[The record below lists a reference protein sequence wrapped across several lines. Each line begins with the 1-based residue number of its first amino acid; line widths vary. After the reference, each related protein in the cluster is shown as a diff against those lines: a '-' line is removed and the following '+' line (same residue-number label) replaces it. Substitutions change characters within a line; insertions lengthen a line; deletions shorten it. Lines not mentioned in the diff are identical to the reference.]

1 MPKKKIVPIKYTS
14 RDFESIKEDLIDHA
28 KRYYPTKINDFS
40 KASFTSFVIDSVAY
54 AGDILSYYLDYQV
67 NESFLDTSIEFEN
80 IRKHAQSLGYRFS
93 GIANSYGT
101 AAFCDRDWET
111 R

>member
-54 AGDILSYYLDYQV
+54 AGDILSYYLDYQEKRNAYV
-67 NESFLDTSIEFEN
+67 
-80 IRKHAQSLGYRFS
+80 
-93 GIANSYGT
+93 
-101 AAFCDRDWET
+101 AAFFDSLVNWSFVEGNLKSVIGSNGADEL
-111 R
+111 